1 MSATP
6 PTATK
11 PPGVA
16 PSKRPADAPGRRAI
30 LSRVVPADGAM
41 VLVAALSLV
50 LNTHR
55 LARNGYANIYYSAGV
70 KSMLHSLHDF
80 LYLSYDPGGLIS
92 VDKPPLGLWVQ
103 VVSAKIF
110 GYSHLSLLLPEALL
124 GVVAVIALYAML
136 RNRLGSLAALGA
148 ALALAVFPSFVAASR
163 DNGVDPLLLTL
174 LVLACAAALR
184 ASETGSWKALLT
196 TAVLVGLAFN
206 TKTLAAYLVVPAI
219 AAGYFVCAPG
229 SLRRRAVR
237 LAAAGV
243 LTLVVSFAWIA
254 FVELTPAS
262 QRPFVGGSTD
272 NSELGLTFN
281 YNGLGR
287 VEGQVGGPGQVPV
300 RAGAFVPAVPRT
312 SGAIAHPPLAATQR
326 LKGAVP
332 RPPPGAA
339 PTGGREPRVI
349 AFGTSP
355 GPLRLFRHGLG
366 DQAAWYLPYALFG
379 VLGFALLLATLLLA
393 RRGRTGLSLSR
404 GRGRHDPRLACLL
417 VLGGWFLTEVVVLSA
432 SKGIVHPY
440 YVSAIAPGA
449 AAMAGAGALSF
460 AQLATGPRR
469 LVGVAFALCAIAGT
483 IAVQVVLMHQQQYKL
498 WLIPVLIAGG
508 GLAGLVLVLSRRFSA
523 GAIAASFLL
532 LLATPAAYATTTWLA
547 PVEGT
552 FPVAGAK
559 HNAGAGGYGVTARQ
573 LAIDRALV
581 SYILSHHPGRRWA
594 LLTVASEQA
603 APMMM
608 MGLDAGALAGYSG
621 TDPALDG
628 PGLARLIEE
637 GNARYVLLGGAYS
650 LRGGNRAT
658 IAVLQACKQIHQ
670 NEWRSPSNY
679 TGGIALFDCR
689 GRERELVA
697 AKPLSPS
704 ALANGEIRR
713 RP

>member
-1 MSATP
+1 
-6 PTATK
+6 
-11 PPGVA
+11 
-16 PSKRPADAPGRRAI
+16 
-30 LSRVVPADGAM
+30 M
-41 VLVAALSLV
+41 VLVVGLSLL

-55 LARNGYANIYYSAGV
+55 LAQNGYSNIYYSAGV
-70 KSMLHSLHDF
+70 NSMLHSLHDF
-80 LYLSYDPGGLIS
+80 LYLSYDPGGLIT

-103 VVSAKIF
+103 VASAKLF
-110 GYSHLSLLLPEALL
+110 GFSPLSLLLPEAFL
-124 GVVAVIALYAML
+124 GVIAVIVLYAML
-136 RNRLGSLAALGA
+136 RNRIGGLPALAA
-148 ALALAVFPSFVAASR
+148 ALALAVFPSFVAVSR
-163 DNGVDPLLLTL
+163 DNGVDPLLLAL

-184 ASETGSWKALLT
+184 ACDTGSWKALLA

-206 TKTLAAYLVVPAI
+206 TKTLAAYLVVPGI
-219 AAGYFVCAPG
+219 AAGYIVCAPG

-237 LAAAGV
+237 LLAAGGV
-243 LTLVVSFAWIA
+243 MLVVSFAWIA

-272 NSELGLTFN
+272 NTELGLTFN

-300 RAGAFVPAVPRT
+300 RPGAFVPAAPRT

-379 VLGFALLLATLLLA
+379 ALGFALLLATLLLA
-393 RRGRTGLSLSR
+393 RGGRAGVSLSG

-417 VLGGWFLTEVVVLSA
+417 VLGGWFLTEVLVLSA

-440 YVSAIAPGA
+440 YVSALAPGA
-449 AAMAGAGALSF
+449 AAMAGAGALAF
-460 AQLATGPRR
+460 TQLATGPRR
-469 LVGVAFALCAIAGT
+469 LAGVALALCAIAGT
-483 IAVQVVLMHQQQYKL
+483 IAVQIVLMHQQQYKL
-498 WLIPVLIAGG
+498 WFVPVLIAGG
-508 GLAGLVLVLSRRFSA
+508 ALAGLALVLSRRLSA
-523 GAIAASFLL
+523 PAVAASFLL
-532 LLATPAAYATTTWLA
+532 LLATPAAYASTTWLA

-552 FPVAGAK
+552 FPVAGPK
-559 HNAGAGGYGVTARQ
+559 HNAGTGGYGFPSRQ
-573 LAIDRALV
+573 IAIDRALM
-581 SYILSHHPGRRWA
+581 SYVRSHHPGTRWA

-628 PGLARLIEE
+628 PELAHLIEE
-637 GNARYVLLGGAYS
+637 GKARYVLLGGAYS
-650 LRGGNRAT
+650 LRGGNHAT
-658 IAVLQACKQIHQ
+658 DAVLQACSQIHQ
-670 NEWRSPSNY
+670 NEWHSPSNY
-679 TGGIALFDCR
+679 TGGITLFDCA
-689 GRERELVA
+689 GREHELRG
-697 AKPLSPS
+697 AKQLSQS
-704 ALANGEIRR
+704 ALAKGEIR
-713 RP
+713 PQP